1 MVVSRFW
8 PFGAI
13 SVFRMRVVWMRD
25 FSAERSRVD
34 HLEENKVVAICL
46 RFSWHAYNGR
56 LHVDPF
62 VLL

>member
-46 RFSWHAYNGR
+46 RFSWHACNG
-56 LHVDPF
+56 
-62 VLL
+62 

>member
-13 SVFRMRVVWMRD
+13 SVFRMRD